1 MKKTKREQQMAQ
13 LLEEQAQSGQSK
25 ERFCAERGITPSTFY
40 YWQRQLRERDEP
52 SGEFTALKVEAV
64 YELEVR
70 SQTGHWLSLRSHNAS
85 SLAAVLSAMS
95 LEHA

>member
-1 MKKTKREQQMAQ
+1 MKKPTREQEMAA
-13 LLEEQAQSGQSK
+13 LLEEQAHSGQSK

-40 YWQRQLRERDEP
+40 YWQRRLREKEES
-52 SGEFTALKVEAV
+52 SGGFTALKVEAV

-95 LEHA
+95 RDHA